1 MQGFVLRAK
10 AQMGQQLVTRRK
22 LRDFVIYVFAAITLV
37 LFITWAAIR
46 AGQGGS
52 NPALPLKWVGFA
64 AFSALAFGYPIRTF
78 RRSWRNFKFRRALAG
93 LVVVHL
99 AVLTPLLATAQ
110 SVPLIWYLV
119 GAIVESGIISGCF
132 AWVLRGEP

>member
-1 MQGFVLRAK
+1 
-10 AQMGQQLVTRRK
+10 MGQQLVTRRK
-22 LRDFVIYVFAAITLV
+22 LRDFVIYVFAAVTLV

-46 AGQGGS
+46 AGQGSG
-52 NPALPLKWVGFA
+52 NPTLPLKWVGFA

-78 RRSWRNFKFRRALAG
+78 RHSWQNTRFRLTLAG

-99 AVLTPLLATAQ
+99 AVVIPLLLTVR

-119 GAIVESGIISGCF
+119 GAIVESGLISGCF
-132 AWVLRGEP
+132 AWVLRSSPRGGG